1 MLVPLETS
9 GPRSPACPPGPLA
22 ITRASKPGSQGPR
35 ELDRQQQVNYHTLL
49 GAVGHGS
56 GRKAWIALSL
66 SMVCSVR
73 TLFGTRGRAAN
84 MGCDS
89 IMSPAGDCLNHAVSG
104 SGRRPIYLHF
114 PGQSDS
120 IRSLSLQGVL
130 ECLGSL
136 RILSKR
142 RGWDSNPRKVSLQTI
157 SSRSLSTTQPP
168 LQAIRPARHASKELI
183 TLASYAAITPRPGPG
198 NHWHRWR
205 ASRREAAGRKRGA
218 LR

>member
-84 MGCDS
+84 VGCDS

-142 RGWDSNPRKVSLQTI
+142 RGCPCATDRIDCYRTTWDDGCPRLYRLLCRH
-157 SSRSLSTTQPP
+157 SRSVMDGRNWR
-168 LQAIRPARHASKELI
+168 LQI
-183 TLASYAAITPRPGPG
+183 
-198 NHWHRWR
+198 
-205 ASRREAAGRKRGA
+205 AAGPA
-218 LR
+218 